1 MWELISAAF
10 PLVLIAIS
18 PLLVATVGGRFSV
31 ESDVSPLA
39 LEGFMINGSFFAALS
54 ISLLER
60 TALPP
65 SAILLF
71 GLLFSLLG
79 GALISFLHA
88 YPSISCKADQII
100 SAVAVNMF
108 AFALYSYYVQK
119 VSPGESL
126 VITTIMSPKN
136 IPLFEKIPIL
146 GPLFFMQSYWS
157 TWLAFGIWIIA
168 FLTLRYTRFGLRL
181 RAVGSD
187 PLSAH
192 VAGFSSTRVRYIG
205 VLISGALAGLGGGIL
220 LITYQGVLRFGVG
233 LLAVITLRLGGKRA
247 FSTLWAVSFFG
258 IILTVLHFLPIPYP
272 LARILFFVVAFAVLV
287 VAKKYPAEGVSI

>member
-1 MWELISAAF
+1 MWEFISAAF

-18 PLLVATVGGRFSV
+18 PLLVTTVGGRFSV

-60 TALPP
+60 TALPVN
-65 SAILLF
+65 AILLF

-79 GALISFLHA
+79 GALISLLHA
-88 YPSISCKADQII
+88 YPSISCKADQIL

-108 AFALYSYYVQK
+108 SFALYNYFVQK
-119 VSPGESL
+119 VSTGKPL
-126 VITTIMSPKN
+126 VITTIMVPRN
-136 IPLFEKIPIL
+136 IPFLEKIPIL

-168 FLTLRYTRFGLRL
+168 FLTLHYTRFGLRL
-181 RAVGSD
+181 RAVGRD

-192 VAGFSSTRVRYIG
+192 VAGFSPTPVRYIG

-233 LLAVITLRLGGKRA
+233 FLAVIALRLGGKGA
-247 FSTLWAVSFFG
+247 FGTLWAVSFFG
-258 IILTVLHFLPIPYP
+258 IVLTVLHFLPIPYP
-272 LARILFFVVAFAVLV
+272 LGRILFFVVAFAVLV
-287 VAKKYPAEGVSI
+287 VAKKDPTEGESI